1 MRYHKNDGKEIIV
14 YTNEERDRAMEV
26 SLTSLA
32 ASMGYTPV
40 RRGRHYI
47 LKEMDSLVIYND
59 KTWNRWS
66 GRGNITNGSQID
78 FLLEFGNASSVPEAI
93 QQLLEFKG
101 DAIEDIYVQ
110 PQKKNDL
117 EEHNMVLPKKNDNFR
132 RLYAYLIK
140 SRGLS
145 PEVVNEFVHRKLIYE
160 DAAHHNIV
168 YCGYDPEGNIRY
180 AGLRGTADFNGR
192 KFQCDVP
199 GNDKNYG
206 VNIVNKD
213 SSELKVFEAV
223 IDCMS
228 YMDMTGDYTSN
239 KLVLGMVE
247 DNPLE
252 QFLRDYSHVKSISFC
267 LDNDYAGRKAVYGED
282 PQHPEREIQ
291 GLKEKYEERGFSVSV
306 EVPPA
311 GKDWNEALLFNK
323 NRADPTQD
331 SEHKALVD
339 KLNDFYDQM
348 GMIGNIRK
356 EVDAESLR
364 QNAWEYIDDLQTY
377 MESVKVMI
385 GPEELLAIYG
395 LIDDLKHINPGQK
408 GESGRATEL
417 LVAVDS
423 IDIEDYHRIV
433 YINAYGELQPL
444 TDDTFST
451 RDAANKRI
459 ADLKGVVP
467 TSYNN
472 LEYKAM
478 TMWSQENVASL
489 RTERVNI
496 LKHIGEKMKNAGWS
510 LMEYCAQRTVWVSDR
525 NKNEKREFGSFA
537 QLQDFLEN
545 LIMESEGGDRDP
557 RRYAANSKGD
567 VERLWNGKTTEQ
579 FSPLDAKKF
588 LDETVT
594 AAEHKE
600 DSACYSFEVNEC
612 SEFPTLGET
621 YSGIM
626 TAAEALNAYEA
637 IPEHK
642 QSLIAGINF
651 VIKSMDEQLVTIPL
665 SSGNTI
671 DLSMLEYYSELKEDR
686 KATQQVRD
694 FISAAKEK
702 GFDIHGEYKFPDA
715 EKVATSQPEE
725 RTECRPRKRRSI

>member
-1 MRYHKNDGKEIIV
+1 MRYHKNDGEEIIV

-59 KTWNRWS
+59 RSWNRWS

-78 FLLEFGNASSVPEAI
+78 FLLEFGNVSSVPEAV

-101 DAIEDIYVQ
+101 DVIEDIYVQ
-110 PQKKNDL
+110 PQEKNDL
-117 EEHNMVLPKKNDNFR
+117 EQHHMVLPKKNDNFR

-145 PEVVNEFVHRKLIYE
+145 PEIVNEFVHKKLIYE
-160 DAAHHNIV
+160 DAKHHNIV

-282 PQHPEREIQ
+282 PQHPEREIL

-311 GKDWNEALLFNK
+311 GKDWNEALLSNK
-323 NRADPTQD
+323 KNN
-331 SEHKALVD
+331 VD
-339 KLNDFYDQM
+339 LKMLSDELNDFYDQL
-348 GMIGNIRK
+348 GMISNIRK
-356 EVDAESLR
+356 KVDAEMLR
-364 QNAWEYIDDLQTY
+364 QNAWEYMNDLLEY
-377 MESVKVMI
+377 KKSVEDRI
-385 GPEELLAIYG
+385 SSGELLAVYG
-395 LIDDLKHINPGQK
+395 LIDGLKNIVPEQK
-408 GESGRATEL
+408 RESGRATGL
-417 LVAVDS
+417 PVAVES
-423 IDIEDYHRIV
+423 TKDYCRIV
-433 YINAYGELQPL
+433 YINAYGELQSL

-451 RDAANKRI
+451 RDAADKCI
-459 ADLKGVVP
+459 ADMKGVVP
-467 TSYNN
+467 IPYDVLADKALEKRSEEDAAN
-472 LEYKAM
+472 LRA
-478 TMWSQENVASL
+478 
-489 RTERVNI
+489 ERKGI
-496 LKHIGEKMKNAGWS
+496 LKDVCEKMEKAGWS
-510 LMEYCAQRTVWVSDR
+510 LLEYCGQRTVWFLD
-525 NKNEKREFGSFA
+525 KHDNEKKEFNSFEKV
-537 QLQDFLEN
+537 QDFLEDM
-545 LIMESEGGDRDP
+545 IVEIESADRDP
-557 RRYAANSKGD
+557 RRYAASSEGEA
-567 VERLWNGKTTEQ
+567 ERLWHGKTFEQ
-579 FSPLDAKKF
+579 FSSADLKDF
-588 LDETVT
+588 LGETAT

-600 DSACYSFEVNEC
+600 DSVCYSFEVNEC
-612 SEFPTLGET
+612 SEFPTRGET

-626 TAAEALNAYEA
+626 TAPEALNVYEA

-642 QSLIAGINF
+642 QSLVGGINF
-651 VIKSMDEQLVTIPL
+651 VIKSMDGQAVTIPL
-665 SSGNTI
+665 SSGNTL
-671 DLSMLEYYSELKEDR
+671 DLSMLEYYPELKEDR
-686 KATQQVRD
+686 KAAQQVRD
-694 FISAAKEK
+694 FIAVAKEK
-702 GFDIHGEYKFPDA
+702 GFDTCGEYKFPD
-715 EKVATSQPEE
+715 EKQEQVAIVA
-725 RTECRPRKRRSI
+725 PRRHSR